1 MKITEKIK
9 ENYSAEALILAFVCI
24 ITGIAFG
31 ILVSPVKNGITV
43 GSYNGCNNQVK
54 SDK

>member
-1 MKITEKIK
+1 MKICEKIK
-9 ENYSAEALILAFVCI
+9 ENYSAEALILALVCI

-31 ILVSPVKNGITV
+31 ILVSPVNNGIRV